1 MLKSLRNKRINRATN
16 TPSPAS
22 EHIYKSYQDCT
33 AGFFANFSF
42 LIAMNTDDRIV
53 LPYWINQTHN
63 GVNSNAKHFNYWG
76 GSDSENIFL
85 RYFDILIDTQEI
97 GILPVYNLTRDI
109 RLTIPGPRLILMK
122 NNTLFTEV
130 RHMYHNIYKRLFRPK
145 ENIINKVN
153 VFMEDNHDAIAVHVR
168 NPVHNV
174 ETKPVNFKDYFNAI
188 NAVDDGKRPILL
200 ATDNELSLLVFK
212 DKYGSRLVYF
222 PESERS
228 SVDMHIEWVQ
238 ALRHGREDETGLIN
252 GKGYELHNHTTV
264 KQLKKD
270 IAYDV
275 VFEMLCLQQ
284 AAHFIGSVS
293 NVGLIAAIMNPML
306 PMTIL

>member
-1 MLKSLRNKRINRATN
+1 
-16 TPSPAS
+16 
-22 EHIYKSYQDCT
+22 
-33 AGFFANFSF
+33 
-42 LIAMNTDDRIV
+42 
-53 LPYWINQTHN
+53 
-63 GVNSNAKHFNYWG
+63 
-76 GSDSENIFL
+76 
-85 RYFDILIDTQEI
+85 
-97 GILPVYNLTRDI
+97 
-109 RLTIPGPRLILMK
+109 
-122 NNTLFTEV
+122 
-130 RHMYHNIYKRLFRPK
+130 
-145 ENIINKVN
+145 
-153 VFMEDNHDAIAVHVR
+153 MEDKHDAIAVHVR

-174 ETKPVNFKDYFNAI
+174 ETNPVNFKDYFDAI
-188 NAVDDGKRPILL
+188 NTVDDGKRPILL